1 VGLVDLIRRRS
12 ASAPGNGIGL
22 SLARRLAEAE
32 GARVVITATRW
43 ACFTLLVAARSQP
56 DEA

>member
-1 VGLVDLIRRRS
+1 VVDLIRRRS

-32 GARVVITATRW
+32 GARVVITATRS